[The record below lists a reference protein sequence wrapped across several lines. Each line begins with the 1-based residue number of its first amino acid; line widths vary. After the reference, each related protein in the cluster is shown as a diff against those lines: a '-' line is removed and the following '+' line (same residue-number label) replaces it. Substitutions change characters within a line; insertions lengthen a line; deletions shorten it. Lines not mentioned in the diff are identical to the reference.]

1 MHTHRFDPI
10 SFIFGLAFLALALMF
25 TLPRDPWD
33 LLFAGVNLGWLWP
46 VVITAAGVALL
57 VPIVRTDR
65 ESDTEPDQD

>member
-10 SFIFGLAFLALALMF
+10 SFIFGLAFLALALIF
-25 TLPRDPWD
+25 TLPSDPWD

-57 VPIVRTDR
+57 VPIVRAPR
-65 ESDTEPDQD
+65 ESDTGPDQE